1 MLLNLETGIVEDF
14 ANGLQFNFEIPQK
27 TKTKVSNKE
36 KK

>member
-14 ANGLQFNFEIPQK
+14 ANGLHFIETSQK